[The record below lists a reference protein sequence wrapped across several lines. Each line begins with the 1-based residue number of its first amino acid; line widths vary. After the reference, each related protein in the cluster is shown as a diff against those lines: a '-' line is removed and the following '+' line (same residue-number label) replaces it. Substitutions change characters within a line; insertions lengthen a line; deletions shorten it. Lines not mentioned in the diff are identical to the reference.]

1 MRLSLKVL
9 LLAAFWSIS
18 IGFVHAANPAD
29 PPAVSQAPP
38 AASDN
43 AAGQA
48 SAIEVPET
56 AYDFGEAMEGEVVK
70 HDFLVKNTGAAVL
83 EIKQVRAG

>member
-1 MRLSLKVL
+1 MRHIFKVL
-9 LLAAFWSIS
+9 LLVACWSVW
-18 IGFVHAANPAD
+18 IGFAHAANPAD
-29 PPAVSQAPP
+29 PPAASQAP

-83 EIKQVRAG
+83 EISQVRAG